1 MKKINQQKHPEKNL
15 MADIW
20 DKDCKTTVLKMLKEL
35 KEDVEKIK
43 KMIDEKNGI
52 SVKMLKE
59 TKKKF

>member
-1 MKKINQQKHPEKNL
+1 
-15 MADIW
+15 
-20 DKDCKTTVLKMLKEL
+20 MLKEL
-35 KEDVEKIK
+35 KEDVQKIK